1 MEINDALILQ
11 LEELARLQ
19 LSDEERAELRSDL
32 EKMLRMVG
40 KLSDLD
46 VDGVEPLVYL
56 NEQTAPPRRDEVAH
70 QLNRKDALRNAPD
83 TDGEFFRVPKVIN

>member
-1 MEINDALILQ
+1 MEINDDLILR

-19 LSDEERAELRSDL
+19 LSEAERTELRGDL

-40 KLSDLD
+40 KLSDLN

-56 NEQTAPPRRDEVAH
+56 NEATGPPRTDEVAH
-70 QLNRKDALRNAPD
+70 QLERHTALQNAPD
-83 TDGEFFRVPKVIN
+83 TDGEFFRVPKVIQ